1 MKSPT
6 SALLWFCWRRIRVPV
21 FCVTVAIVSLA
32 SLTIL
37 YFNQGQSD
45 WVDFNTILISAALGL
60 FILGP
65 MASHNSL
72 GGSGKT
78 PNGTGF
84 PLRTEFA
91 YPVSNWQLN
100 LVPFLFL
107 IAVLY
112 SVFLGTVW
120 LLTTMHSLPMPHS
133 IVHFVVLEFL
143 LVVIAIGWSTIN
155 IYESFACWFALIVL
169 FYLDVLIPDFAFN
182 TETGEMIVGSWAS
195 TLLPVLIICAALT
208 LMMIGV
214 RRQRRGDYFFHGVE
228 QESENKIAFPLTFR
242 VNRTPCP
249 TSSGEAAL
257 TWQQRQFRG
266 VANATVLGAAI
277 GAAAVLVLMLTD
289 ARGFWDGPLE
299 LDDVWGFG
307 FIFFCSVFVGHLASL
322 FGISYA
328 NGVSSIS
335 TFERT
340 LPIPTSTI
348 TFTRISVTLLCLLV
362 AAVVEFITIIVL
374 GSILLEDFP
383 AIRGEFSIWFNE
395 FTANGFFYMSIRV
408 LLAISL
414 VYIVSVLWG
423 IFITWFAI
431 KPRPMTIGFTA
442 LAIFWLLQLA
452 YLVSST
458 DGVAFVDATRSVAGV
473 HSWIISGL
481 IVAAACCILP
491 MLIRDSVISLRQ
503 ALAITVV
510 GILLAALNSFDLEF
524 FGSLETNATVAR
536 TVIRHSFGLLPLV
549 ATAGAIWTQH
559 RLRHS

>member
-1 MKSPT
+1 MRSPIV
-6 SALLWFCWRRIRVPV
+6 ALLWFCWQRIRVPV
-21 FCVTVAIVSLA
+21 FCVSVAIVSLA

-45 WVDFNTILISAALGL
+45 WVDSNTILISAGLGL

-112 SVFLGTVW
+112 SVFFGTVW
-120 LLTTMHSLPMPHS
+120 LLTTMHSLPMPHPM
-133 IVHFVVLEFL
+133 VHFVVLEFL
-143 LVVIAIGWSTIN
+143 LIVIAIGWSSTN
-155 IYESFACWFALIVL
+155 IYESFACWFTLILL
-169 FYLDVLIPDFAFN
+169 FYLDVLIPDFTFN
-182 TETGEMIVGSWAS
+182 FETGEMIIGDWSSA
-195 TLLPVLIICAALT
+195 LFPVLITCSSLI

-214 RRQRRGDYFFHGVE
+214 RRQRRGDHFFYGVE
-228 QESENKIAFPLTFR
+228 QESANKIAFPLTFR
-242 VNRTPCP
+242 VSRTPCP

-257 TWQQRQFRG
+257 TWHQRQFRG
-266 VANATVLGAAI
+266 MANAAVLGAAI

-289 ARGFWDGPLE
+289 MRGFWDGPLE

-307 FIFFCSVFVGHLASL
+307 FIFFCSVFVTHLASL
-322 FGISYA
+322 FGISYT

-340 LPIPTSTI
+340 LPVSTSTVA
-348 TFTRISVTLLCLLV
+348 FARISVTFQCLLV
-362 AAVVEFITIIVL
+362 AAVVEFITIAVL
-374 GSILLEDFP
+374 GSILLEDFA
-383 AIRGEFSIWFNE
+383 AIRNEFSNWLNE
-395 FTANGFFYMSIRV
+395 FTANGLLYTGIRI
-408 LLAISL
+408 LLIL
-414 VYIVSVLWG
+414 CMVYFVSVLWG
-423 IFITWFAI
+423 IFITWFAL
-431 KPRPMTIGFTA
+431 KPRPMTIGFTVLSA
-442 LAIFWLLQLA
+442 FWLLQLA

-458 DGVAFVDATRSVAGV
+458 DGVAFVEATRSVAGV
-473 HSWIISGL
+473 HSWIISAL
-481 IVAAACCILP
+481 IVLAACYILP
-491 MLIRDSVISLRQ
+491 MLIRDTVISSKQ
-503 ALAITVV
+503 ALIIAVA
-510 GILLAALNSFDLEF
+510 GLLLAALNSIDLEF
-524 FGSLETNATVAR
+524 YGSLETSATAAR
-536 TVIRHSFGLLPLV
+536 TAIRHSFGLLPLV